1 MAEIERLETDI
12 EEIKLARQLKV
23 NYCDDSGK
31 ETQPQKAAEIFHKI
45 GLLYKKKSPD
55 KIALIKSAGLL
66 NAAVIRNPSNVSQ
79 IKSDLYE
86 LCQHIL
92 QNANARQQNVD
103 LIKKAQTVK
112 IKINEMREE
121 VKSFLQTSLPKIPEN
136 ASEHETQKLKR
147 HKISAIQ
154 TINKLIANKYKN
166 IMVELS
172 QFCEDVMGEPP
183 CQYAIVGMG
192 SLAREEITP
201 YSDFE
206 HIILLFDDKNYESYL
221 EYFKLFS
228 VIFHVI
234 VLNVQ
239 ETIVPGLNIYSLND
253 KTSALGDWYYDAV
266 TPRGISFDGMMPHA
280 CKFPLGRQQ
289 HTTNKAFTTE
299 LIKPVSEMLEYL
311 TSEADLKHGY
321 HLADILTKTC
331 FVFGNE
337 DIYNQFVNRAQQYRD
352 TKSQTD
358 NIFDI
363 KQQVKDDLDN
373 FSTRFRLTN
382 LKSQDKINIKQLVYR
397 STTLFISALGRKH
410 NISANSSF
418 DAINEMAKHNKITQ
432 NTADKLR
439 NAIAIACEI
448 RLRVYVNNKS
458 QRDNAIDLTHDG
470 IEKFLE
476 IVGVARTINYFQI
489 AYCLQCELA
498 KQLNFTKLHFY
509 SNPQLINITIG
520 LAFGLEMSGLSSFSS
535 DSQSQSW
542 DVRKFDFDGC
552 IKKLETEKMVHSPVS
567 DSQFSLNAG
576 QIKSVTKYLVSAK
589 VFDEALEFNK
599 QLLDIYESKSK
610 DVDCDSNVAWANNQ
624 IGYCLDR
631 TKRDDEALEY
641 YLRSLRIKEN
651 ISSNPDK
658 DWQIAL
664 TLENIG
670 RSQLN
675 QRHYDEAFTYL
686 NRALKIANNNTNNP
700 DKDRDISKILVTI
713 ARCHIDLHNYDEGI
727 KNLNRALEINHNTTQ
742 NADKDRNIATTLHT
756 IGRCQMD
763 LQNHNEALKS
773 FFRALTIKQN
783 ITRNPETDEAIFWTV
798 DAIARCHIAL
808 QNNDKALTNLN
819 QALKIM
825 QNLSFNPEK
834 DNKIAMIL
842 DDIARCHMNLH
853 NHEDAFTNLKAA
865 LEIKENQTLNPN
877 KDRSIAKTLH
887 MTGRCHIDLA
897 NYAEALSIFNRAL
910 EINQNATQNT
920 ATDISIAGL
929 LDAIS
934 LCQIDLQNYDEAL
947 KNLKQAL
954 KIKENT
960 ELDQDKNRGLAATKR
975 SIGRCLIGLQ
985 QYDESW
991 NCLEHALSIF
1001 TNTTSN
1007 KAKDISI
1014 AHTYNRMGECLIA
1027 KEQYT
1032 EALAYLERAKEIY
1045 LTQSNPEKDG
1055 LFASALYQ
1063 LSICLIKLQKY
1074 ENALDC
1080 LKQSREI
1087 YRNFPSNEHI
1097 TTKIETICLK
1107 IDECMISISH

>member
-1 MAEIERLETDI
+1 MAEFKGFETDI
-12 EEIKLARQLKV
+12 EEIKLAHQMKE
-23 NYCDDSGK
+23 NYCDNSGK
-31 ETQPQKAAEIFHKI
+31 ETQPDNVAVIFHKI
-45 GLLYKKKSPD
+45 GLLYKTKSSD

-66 NAAVIRNPSNVSQ
+66 NAAIIRNPSNVSQ
-79 IKSDLYE
+79 IKSDLAE

-92 QNANARQQNVD
+92 QNANAKRQNVD
-103 LIKKAQTVK
+103 LIEKAQTVK

-121 VKSFLQTSLPKIPEN
+121 VKSFLQTSLPKIPQN
-136 ASEHETQKLKR
+136 ASEHETQKLKPN
-147 HKISAIQ
+147 KISAIQ
-154 TINKLIANKYKN
+154 TINKLIANKYKK

-206 HIILLFDDKNYESYL
+206 HIILLIDDKNYKSYL
-221 EYFKLFS
+221 EYFKWFS
-228 VIFHVI
+228 VIFHMV

-253 KTSALGDWYYDAV
+253 KTSALGDWYYDAI

-337 DIYNQFVNRAQQYRD
+337 DIYNQFLNRAKQYRD
-352 TKSQTD
+352 TKSETD

-363 KQQVKDDLDN
+363 KQQVNDDLNN
-373 FSTRFRLTN
+373 FSTRFRLSN

-418 DAINEMAKHNKITQ
+418 DTVSEMAKHNKITQ

-448 RLRVYVNNKS
+448 RLRVYANNKS
-458 QRDNAIDLTHDG
+458 QCDNAIDLTHDG
-470 IEKFLE
+470 IEKFLG

-509 SNPQLINITIG
+509 SNPQLINVTIG
-520 LAFGLEMSGLSSFSS
+520 LAFGLGMSDLPSFSS

-542 DVRKFDFDGC
+542 DVSKFDFDGC

-567 DSQFSLNAG
+567 TSQFSLNAE
-576 QIKSVTKYLVSAK
+576 QIKTVAKYLVSAK

-599 QLLDIYESKSK
+599 QLLDIYETKSE
-610 DVDCDSNVAWANNQ
+610 DVNRDSDVAWAYNQ
-624 IGYCLDR
+624 IGYCLER
-631 TKRDDEALEY
+631 TNQQDEALKY
-641 YLRSLRIKEN
+641 YLQSLHVKQKV
-651 ISSNPDK
+651 SSNPDE
-658 DWQIAL
+658 DGEISL

-670 RSQLN
+670 RCHLNLRQYDKAFASLN
-675 QRHYDEAFTYL
+675 Q
-686 NRALKIANNNTNNP
+686 ALKIAKNKTSNP
-700 DKDRDISKILVTI
+700 DKDRNISKILITI
-713 ARCHIDLHNYDEGI
+713 ARCHIALHNYDEGI
-727 KNLNRALEINHNTTQ
+727 NHLNRALKINQNATQ
-742 NADKDRNIATTLHT
+742 DADKDTYIASTLQTIGQCQTHLQNYNAALTTLKH
-756 IGRCQMD
+756 
-763 LQNHNEALKS
+763 
-773 FFRALTIKQN
+773 
-783 ITRNPETDEAIFWTV
+783 
-798 DAIARCHIAL
+798 
-808 QNNDKALTNLN
+808 
-819 QALKIM
+819 ALKIK
-825 QNLSFNPEK
+825 QTLSFKPEK
-834 DNKIAMIL
+834 DTGLATIL
-842 DDIARCHMNLH
+842 DSIARCHMNTH
-853 NHEDAFTNLKAA
+853 FHEEAFRNLKAA

-877 KDRSIAKTLH
+877 MDRSIAKTLY
-887 MTGRCHIDLA
+887 MIGRCNIDLC
-897 NYAEALSIFNRAL
+897 NYAEALSYLNRAL
-910 EINQNATQNT
+910 EIHQNATRN
-920 ATDISIAGL
+920 AAIDIRIAGL

-934 LCQIDLQNYDEAL
+934 LCQIDLQNYDEAF
-947 KNLKQAL
+947 KNLKQSL

-960 ELDQDKNRGLAATKR
+960 EPDVNKNPGLATTQR
-975 SIGRCLIGLQ
+975 SIGKCLIGLH

-991 NCLEHALSIF
+991 NCLQHALSILIS
-1001 TNTTSN
+1001 TTSN
-1007 KAKDISI
+1007 KEKDVSI
-1014 AHTYNRMGECLIA
+1014 AHTYNCMGECLIA
-1027 KEQYT
+1027 KEQHT
-1032 EALAYLERAKEIY
+1032 EALAYLEQAKDIY

-1055 LFASALYQ
+1055 LFAFALYQ

-1080 LKQSREI
+1080 LKQSHDI
-1087 YRNFPSNEHI
+1087 YTNFPPNEHI
-1097 TTKIETICLK
+1097 TTRIEAICLK
-1107 IDECMISISH
+1107 IDECMHSMSH